1 MWFIWDALIENTG
14 KIFHRYSQYL
24 IYREFYNGWW
34 NILNHTT
41 KKEWINIFTLLFM
54 ITFVGN
60 QQKLFRLS
68 MVCLPLIHLLIILF
82 LFSLP
87 ISMFH
92 FCELVCSLLYSS
104 MNLLALVVVKFLN
117 MLLCFYLNSSLL
129 YASSRIRTLNKL
141 YKYFLP

>member
-1 MWFIWDALIENTG
+1 MNKDQIENVNCILLILIVS
-14 KIFHRYSQYL
+14 KRRIDQCFHTS
-24 IYREFYNGWW
+24 F
-34 NILNHTT
+34 
-41 KKEWINIFTLLFM
+41 FF
-54 ITFVGN
+54 ITFVLN
-60 QQKLFRLS
+60 PQKLFRLS

-141 YKYFLP
+141 YINFFTVMLSKWRWLMIIF

>member
-1 MWFIWDALIENTG
+1 MKPKDSVVPDLY
-14 KIFHRYSQYL
+14 IFFHHCSNII
-24 IYREFYNGWW
+24 IYWT
-34 NILNHTT
+34 LS
-41 KKEWINIFTLLFM
+41 KKQNESIFSHFFLYY
-54 ITFVGN
+54 ICRKPK
-60 QQKLFRLS
+60 KLFRLS
-68 MVCLPLIHLLIILF
+68 IVCLPLIHLLIILF

-141 YKYFLP
+141 YKSFYRNTL